1 MDVYTMFSEATNI
14 KIFNKVLKFLH
25 RKFFYYKN
33 IHVYHFFS
41 QNDKTNAK
49 EKPEFIN
56 HSLNINTIKVKV
68 AIKQTDR
75 SKPGKISQ
83 YIII

>member
-1 MDVYTMFSEATNI
+1 MF
-14 KIFNKVLKFLH
+14 
-25 RKFFYYKN
+25 
-33 IHVYHFFS
+33 YHFFS
-41 QNDKTNAK
+41 QNDKTNVK
-49 EKPEFIN
+49 KKPEFIN